1 MTAGTPAWTRPAE
14 IWLTAVSAIILAV
27 PAAGFAAAAF
37 EDTASPKFQGAV
49 AAVALSCLATLASIL
64 VGFHSHAG
72 AFMLRAPVLVLVY
85 PLGNLI
91 GQWAL
96 PVLLVAAVPLLFSVI
111 LLVLRLM
118 ESEEQRSV
126 SHLER

>member
-1 MTAGTPAWTRPAE
+1 MAPTWTRPAE

-27 PAAGFAAAAF
+27 PAAAFASAAF
-37 EDTASPKFQGAV
+37 ENTASSKFQGAV
-49 AAVALSCLATLASIL
+49 AALALGCLATLASIL
-64 VGFHSHAG
+64 VGVHSHAG

-85 PLGNLI
+85 PLGNVI
-91 GQWAL
+91 GEWAL
-96 PVLLVAAVPLLFSVI
+96 PVLLVAAVPLLLSII

-118 ESEEQRSV
+118 ESEERRAV